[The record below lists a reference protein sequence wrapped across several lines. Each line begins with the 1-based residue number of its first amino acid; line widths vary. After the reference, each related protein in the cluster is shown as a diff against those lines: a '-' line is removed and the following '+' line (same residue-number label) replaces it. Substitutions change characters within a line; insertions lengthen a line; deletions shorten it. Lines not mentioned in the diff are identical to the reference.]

1 MLVQV
6 GAVTAQDKVRV
17 HVATLSSRIVL
28 KSALGIR
35 ANLNICKFEDDANT
49 FVQSLAQRLK
59 MLFQNNQKIEEIEI
73 VFEILNDDLVFYLMT
88 ADDIEEEFE
97 LLNEVMQKML
107 ELYVITLRHA
117 NALEAFLSVKVTPIV
132 YYRPFAQE
140 GKKEEL
146 LAKFLSFSDGAYIHD
161 EDGGQSPEPAGI

>member
-1 MLVQV
+1 MLVHV
-6 GAVTAQDKVRV
+6 GAVTAQSKVRV

-28 KSALGIR
+28 KSALGIK
-35 ANLNICKFEDDANT
+35 ANLNICKFEDDAST

-97 LLNEVMQKML
+97 LLNGVMQKML
-107 ELYVITLRHA
+107 ELYVMTLRHA

-132 YYRPFAQE
+132 YYRPFCTE
-140 GKKEEL
+140 KKEEL
-146 LAKFLSFSDGAYIHD
+146 LAKFLTFSDGAYIHD
-161 EDGGQSPEPAGI
+161 EDGGQSPEPAGT

>member
-1 MLVQV
+1 MPVHI
-6 GAVTAQDKVRV
+6 GAVTAHGKVRV

-59 MLFQNNQKIEEIEI
+59 LLFQNNQKIEEIEI

-146 LAKFLSFSDGAYIHD
+146 LAKFLTFSDGAYTHD
-161 EDGGQSPEPAGI
+161 EDGGQSPETTGT